1 MEESLRVV
9 IFIPTP
15 GSSLERAIEPGS
27 VVMPLGNPRPDGVR
41 AVTWEARAF
50 AERVP
55 STFADRAERA
65 YARTRDHRNDLR
77 KLVQPG
83 DLRAIGKLD
92 VAAGEIEL
100 EWERDAEALAAWLG
114 RPALD
119 PAELTTT
126 RGVVVQ
132 MVRASVKEH
141 GDQLDPQGATAGGQP
156 GRAPAHAPAPA
167 PATGGMRSQAVGGRS
182 HWYTS

>member
-9 IFIPTP
+9 IYIPVP
-15 GSSLERAIEPGS
+15 GSSLEKAIEPGS

-50 AERVP
+50 GERVP

-77 KLVQPG
+77 KLVQPA
-83 DLRAIGKLD
+83 DLRPIGKLD
-92 VAAGEIEL
+92 VGAGEIEL

-114 RPALD
+114 RPTLD

-141 GDQLDPQGATAGGQP
+141 GDQLDPQSAAAVGKH
-156 GRAPAHAPAPA
+156 PAQAPAPA
-167 PATGGMRSQAVGGRS
+167 APARSGGMRSAAAGGRT
-182 HWYTS
+182 HWYSG

>member
-1 MEESLRVV
+1 MEETLRVV
-9 IFIPTP
+9 VYIPVA
-15 GSSLERAIEPGS
+15 GSRLAQALEPGS

-50 AERVP
+50 NERVP

-65 YARTRDHRNDLR
+65 YLRSRDHRNDLR
-77 KLVQPG
+77 KLVNP
-83 DLRAIGKLD
+83 
-92 VAAGEIEL
+92 GEIRPIGRLDTSTGEIDL
-100 EWERDAEALAAWLG
+100 EWEQDAADLAAWLG

-132 MVRASVKEH
+132 MVRASVREH
-141 GDQLDPQGATAGGQP
+141 GDQLAPDEAAEAGARQH
-156 GRAPAHAPAPA
+156 GRGHGSSHGHAL
-167 PATGGMRSQAVGGRS
+167 RSQPTGRRA
-182 HWYTS
+182 HWYSG